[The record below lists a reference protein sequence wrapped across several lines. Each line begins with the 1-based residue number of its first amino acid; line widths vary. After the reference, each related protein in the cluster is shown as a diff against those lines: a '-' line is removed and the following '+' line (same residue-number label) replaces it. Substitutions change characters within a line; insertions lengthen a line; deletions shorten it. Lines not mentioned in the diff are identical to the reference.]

1 MSARH
6 ALRHAN
12 GEPPRHAV
20 RLRAAAPWLAV
31 FSIGLAAG
39 WGARGCANAAV
50 RPVLAVPAP
59 SGETPAPPAAPA
71 PEQSRETAPD
81 LLAPVRDAPETFRRN
96 AHMPDLRES
105 EATGGIDL
113 DSFSAGRDL
122 VWVDDARCWWESDND
137 ADEHD
142 TEDDH
147 SMNAAIVEPFR
158 RLVNL
163 VAAAEPGYQLRVQE
177 CYRAAGVHSPKSLHC
192 EGRALDLTFERLEGE
207 KLTPFEKVA
216 VYEKLAKLCWQA
228 GFDWVYYEQARGTGP
243 HVHVSVRR
251 LPSQPP
257 VPPPP
262 PDAKR

>member
-12 GEPPRHAV
+12 GEPGRYAA
-20 RLRAAAPWLAV
+20 RLRAAAPWCAV
-31 FSIGLAAG
+31 FAIGLAAG

-50 RPVLAVPAP
+50 RPVLAAPPA
-59 SGETPAPPAAPA
+59 ETPEPPAAPV
-71 PEQSRETAPD
+71 PEQARETGPD
-81 LLAPVRDAPETFRRN
+81 LFAPVREAPERFRRN
-96 AHMPDLRES
+96 AHLPDVREN

-122 VWVDDARCWWESDND
+122 VRVDDPRCWWESDND
-137 ADEHD
+137 AAEHD

-163 VAAAEPGYQLRVQE
+163 AAAAEPGYQLRVQE
-177 CYRAAGVHSPKSLHC
+177 CYRAAGVHAPKSLHC

-216 VYEKLAKLCWQA
+216 VYESLAKLCWQA

-243 HVHVSVRR
+243 HVHASVRR

-257 VPPPP
+257 VPPASAA
-262 PDAKR
+262 AK